1 MIASGPVTTIRRAFV
16 CRARRTIQQLTIAVL
31 IACAIITS
39 PAAPVAATA
48 PTKATVCGLTADE
61 TRAFRAADIVLIGEI
76 HDNPAHH
83 TKQACLVDAFATSKA
98 TDAPDAA
105 TTPTLVW
112 EHIDATQAPAL
123 TAYLN
128 TANPTAAGLANA
140 VGWQKTGW
148 PSWDMFAPIAEAALQ
163 NKLPM
168 ASGDAPRT
176 QVRAVARG
184 GLKALASDTIA
195 RIGLDSA
202 LPAPLQR
209 DLLDELAASHCGLIP
224 AEAFVTMADAQRY
237 RDASLADALVTAM
250 RKSGSAILVAGNG
263 HVRSD
268 RGVPWHLK
276 RMAPNAE
283 VFVVAQA
290 ETGDSAGYPNA
301 DATLTSERVDRT
313 DPCIA
318 MRKAFEARRSGK
330 SSGAAKD

>member
-1 MIASGPVTTIRRAFV
+1 MRHAATFDT
-16 CRARRTIQQLTIAVL
+16 CRTIQHVAIAVL
-31 IACAIITS
+31 ITCMIVTWPAG
-39 PAAPVAATA
+39 PAAAAA
-48 PTKATVCGLTADE
+48 PTDAPVCGLTADE

-98 TDAPDAA
+98 AA
-105 TTPTLVW
+105 ASDRANTPTLVW
-112 EHIDATQAPAL
+112 EHIDATQTPAL
-123 TAYLN
+123 AAYLS
-128 TANPTAAGLANA
+128 TANPTAESLGSA
-140 VGWQKTGW
+140 VGWEKTSW
-148 PSWDMFAPIAEAALQ
+148 PAWDIFAPIAEAALR

-168 ASGDAPRT
+168 ASGDAPRA
-176 QVRAVARG
+176 QVRAVARS
-184 GLKALASDTIA
+184 GLKALSSDTIG
-195 RIGLDSA
+195 RIGLNTA
-202 LPAPLQR
+202 LPEKLQR
-209 DLLDELAASHCGLIP
+209 DLLDDLAASHCGLIP
-224 AEAFVTMADAQRY
+224 AAAFVTMADAQRY
-237 RDASLADALVTAM
+237 RDASLADALATAM

-276 RMAPNAE
+276 RMAPDAQ

-301 DATLTSERVDRT
+301 GATLTSQRVDRT

-330 SSGAAKD
+330 SSGAAKK